1 MLGKLMKYDLRS
13 MLRMFLLVWG
23 AALALSLINH
33 FTLIGAASALEGF
46 AFQLLRVLL
55 IVAMV
60 VLLVAMAVMPR
71 SLIIQRFYNGLL
83 RDEGYLMFTLPVKTW
98 QLILSKLFSALILLI
113 LSLLVGGVCVWLL
126 SSWEGIEITLPFE
139 GAQGL
144 LIVEFM
150 LVGLLGMAA
159 SIYQI
164 YVSIALGHLFKK
176 RRVLMSFV
184 MYFAINALLS
194 ILGATTVR
202 GAVSLFNVVD
212 LSRFAEAAANMDVL
226 SLGSLGALGLA
237 LVEGVQI
244 LVFHLVTEGILR
256 KRLNLE

>member
-60 VLLVAMAVMPR
+60 VIFVAMAVMPLI
-71 SLIIQRFYNGLL
+71 LIIQRFYNGLL

-126 SSWEGIEITLPFE
+126 SSWEGIEITLPFK
-139 GAQGL
+139 GTQGL
-144 LIVEFM
+144 LIAESV
-150 LVGLLGMAA
+150 LVGLLSMAA

-176 RRVLMSFV
+176 HRVLMSFV

-194 ILGATTVR
+194 VLGATTIR
-202 GAVSLFNVVD
+202 ATVSVVD
-212 LSRFAEAAANMDVL
+212 LSHFAEAAANMDVL
-226 SLGSLGALGLA
+226 GLGSLGALGLA